1 MDIYSLP
8 CSRTD
13 KYERLG
19 TNSPNVFVSKC
30 SEKWLDMVVGLE
42 VAVDEKSPQNH
53 FFNTKSRGKK
63 LAYNYDT
70 AVQSG
75 PVKV

>member
-30 SEKWLDMVVGLE
+30 SAKWLDMVVGLA
-42 VAVDEKSPQNH
+42 VAVDEKSPQSP
-53 FFNTKSRGKK
+53 FFKLTKSREK
-63 LAYNYDT
+63 N
-70 AVQSG
+70 
-75 PVKV
+75 